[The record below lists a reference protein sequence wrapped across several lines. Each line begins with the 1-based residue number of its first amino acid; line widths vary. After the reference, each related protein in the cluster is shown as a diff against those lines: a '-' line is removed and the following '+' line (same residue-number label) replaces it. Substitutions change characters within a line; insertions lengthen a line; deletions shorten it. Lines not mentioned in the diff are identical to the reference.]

1 MLRHLKK
8 CAGAAKPQLWRRTFQ
23 EWRASTSGAVSIEL
37 GFVAII
43 LATLAVGAFDFG
55 RYGILK
61 TRVTSAARAG
71 AQFGVQDLSTANDSD
86 GMVGAALVDMD
97 AVLADLNVK
106 EARTYCECPT
116 GGEVLCNTTCADGG
130 FAPQYVEVKIGQN
143 IELLFGYPGVPEN
156 ITVQSSS
163 SMRVR

>member
-1 MLRHLKK
+1 MLK
-8 CAGAAKPQLWRRTFQ
+8 QLNVLSGKTRLQAWCGCIRDWHACTR
-23 EWRASTSGAVSIEL
+23 GAVSIEL

-55 RYGILK
+55 RFGVMK

-71 AQFGVQDLSTANDSD
+71 AQYGVQDLSAANDSA
-86 GMVGAALVDMD
+86 GMIGAALTDMN
-97 AVLADLNVK
+97 AVSADLSVQT
-106 EARTYCECPT
+106 ARTYCECTT
-116 GGEVLCNTTCADGG
+116 GGEVACDTTCSDGG
-130 FAPQYVEVKIGQN
+130 FAPQYVEVQIGQD

-156 ITVQSSS
+156 ITVESTS